1 MQDTRWAS
9 GASTAFGYNAGMK
22 FQSLAI
28 GQKFAWNDRIWVK
41 TTPLVATL
49 YESDVQKLVPR
60 YVDVSPLPDASSPD
74 EAASVPPL
82 SPDQVREAFDRF
94 YGRALTLLESEL
106 ETELQQ
112 RLATEMENLRRHFLK
127 ELEKP
132 D

>member
-1 MQDTRWAS
+1 
-9 GASTAFGYNAGMK
+9 MK

-28 GQKFAWNDRIWVK
+28 GQKFTWNDRIWVK

-60 YVDVSPLPDASSPD
+60 YVDVSPLHETSSPD
-74 EAASVPPL
+74 ETASALPP
-82 SPDQVREAFDRF
+82 SPEQIREAFERF

-112 RLATEMENLRRHFLK
+112 KLATEMENLRRHFLK
-127 ELEKP
+127 EIEGR

>member
-1 MQDTRWAS
+1 
-9 GASTAFGYNAGMK
+9 MK

-74 EAASVPPL
+74 EAVSAPPL
-82 SPDQVREAFDRF
+82 SPEQVREAFDRF

-127 ELEKP
+127 EIEERK
-132 D
+132 

>member
-1 MQDTRWAS
+1 
-9 GASTAFGYNAGMK
+9 MK

-28 GQKFAWNDRIWVK
+28 GQKFTWNDRIWVK

-60 YVDVSPLPDASSPD
+60 YVEVTPLA
-74 EAASVPPL
+74 ENTPPAETAPATPL
-82 SPDQVREAFDRF
+82 TPEQVREAFDRF

-112 RLATEMENLRRHFLK
+112 RLQHELDTLREQFIAHI
-127 ELEKP
+127 EKNK
-132 D
+132 

>member
-1 MQDTRWAS
+1 
-9 GASTAFGYNAGMK
+9 MK

-28 GQKFAWNDRIWVK
+28 GQKFTWNDRIWVK

-60 YVDVSPLPDASSPD
+60 YVDVAPLPDASPAD
-74 EAASVPPL
+74 EAASAPPL

-94 YGRALTLLESEL
+94 YGRALTLLATEL

-112 RLATEMENLRRHFLK
+112 KLATEMESLRRHFLQ